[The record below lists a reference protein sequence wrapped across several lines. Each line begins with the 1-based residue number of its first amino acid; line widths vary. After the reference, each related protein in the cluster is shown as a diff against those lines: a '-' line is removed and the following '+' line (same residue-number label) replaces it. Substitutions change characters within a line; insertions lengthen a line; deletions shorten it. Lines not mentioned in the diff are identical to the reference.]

1 MVIQAFCPA
10 QTLVSVDRK
19 VARNPL
25 LHIASTVGSNRKNR
39 RHMTSED
46 IKQIIKTEL
55 KTEPDINN
63 VFGLDMSVCLI
74 EPIKQKY
81 KNSND
86 ATEIYE
92 LWTVL
97 EETADKTGYKLFFDE
112 EENMF
117 GLAIKS
123 DNDELINIGLYGSF
137 LKTLYSM

>member
-1 MVIQAFCPA
+1 
-10 QTLVSVDRK
+10 
-19 VARNPL
+19 
-25 LHIASTVGSNRKNR
+25 
-39 RHMTSED
+39 MTSED

-63 VFGLDMSVCLI
+63 VFGLDMTVCLI

-81 KNSND
+81 KNSNNT
-86 ATEIYE
+86 TEIYE

-97 EETADKTGYKLFFDE
+97 EETADKTGYKIFFDE

-123 DNDELINIGLYGSF
+123 DKDELINIGLYGSF

>member
-1 MVIQAFCPA
+1 
-10 QTLVSVDRK
+10 
-19 VARNPL
+19 
-25 LHIASTVGSNRKNR
+25 
-39 RHMTSED
+39 MTSED

-55 KTEPDINN
+55 KTEPDIKN
-63 VFGLDMSVCLI
+63 VFGLDMTVCLI

-97 EETADKTGYKLFFDE
+97 EETADKTGYKIFFDE

-123 DNDELINIGLYGSF
+123 DKDELINIGLYGSF